1 MKSYLVKK
9 EDVEKRWYLID
20 AQDQVLGRLA
30 STIATILMGKNDPMY
45 TPHVDIG
52 NYVVVVNVDKLRVT
66 GRKAEQKLYKQY
78 SRYPSGLK
86 LVPYKDMMSRRPE
99 RVLQLAVKRMLPRN
113 QMSRHALKKLRMFSG
128 PEHTHT
134 AQQPEPYKL

>member
-20 AQDQVLGRLA
+20 AQDKVLGRLA
-30 STIATILMGKNDPMY
+30 SDIATILMGKNDPLY

-52 NYVVVVNVDKLRVT
+52 NYVVVVNVDKIRVT
-66 GRKAEQKLYKQY
+66 GRKAEQKMYKRY
-78 SRYPSGLK
+78 SRYPSGLR
-86 LVPYKDMMSRRPE
+86 LIPFKDMMSQRPE

-113 QMSRHALKKLRMFSG
+113 QMSRHALKKLRMFVG
-128 PEHTHT
+128 PEHTHS
-134 AQQPEPYKL
+134 AQQPEKLEL